1 MNQFELLEHA
11 LGIIEKRGGKASA
24 KLRHGNEWSTNISNG
39 AIELHEAASSQGIGI
54 NCYLADGRSASV
66 STNDLQLSTIERLAN
81 EAVDLAEAG
90 AADEWKALADAD
102 LCGQEEIDGL
112 DDGAADF
119 DEEQAVQI
127 ILDAERIA
135 KESDKRIIASHRSG
149 VSMQRGQSWF
159 ATSNGVRQEKHG
171 STYSAQ
177 LVLVA
182 EDNGEKQMGYSW
194 TANRAFKQL
203 RSAEDLAQEA
213 VQKTIEG
220 YGWKQAKTGITSV
233 VFSNEMASSLLGL
246 VGSLASGNAVYR
258 GSTCWSQKLCELVAS
273 DLVTV
278 VDDPLIAGALGSRS
292 ADSDGVKSKALTIIK
307 NGKLESFLTDV
318 YSSKR
323 LDMPLTA
330 HGGGCSNLILQAGQ
344 ATEEELLA
352 QMGEGLYLTKV
363 HGHGVE
369 LSSGHWSKGA
379 EGFWISGGKRVHPVQ
394 NVTIAGNLLE
404 MFPNIKGVANN
415 PRPESSVSSPSLLIE
430 GMHLGGSDE

>member
-11 LGIIEKRGGKASA
+11 LSICEKRGAEASA

-54 NCYLADGRSASV
+54 TCYLKDGRNASV

-90 AADEWKALADAD
+90 APDEWKALANAD
-102 LCGQEEIDGL
+102 QCGQSDVADL
-112 DDGAADF
+112 DDGGNDF
-119 DEEQAVQI
+119 NEEQAVQLI
-127 ILDAERIA
+127 MDAERIA
-135 KESDKRIIASHRSG
+135 KAADKRIVASHRSG
-149 VSMQRGQSWF
+149 VSMQRGQSWY
-159 ATSNGVRQEKHG
+159 ATSKGVRQEKVG
-171 STYSAQ
+171 SSYSAQ

-182 EDNGEKQMGYSW
+182 EQNGEKQMGYSW

-203 RSAEDLAQEA
+203 RSAEDIAAEA
-213 VQKTIEG
+213 VQKTIAG
-220 YGWKQAKTGITSV
+220 YGWKQAKTGVVDV

-246 VGSLASGNAVYR
+246 VASLASGNAVYR
-258 GSTCWSQKLCELVAS
+258 GSSCWSKKLGEQVAS

-292 ADSDGVKSKALTIIK
+292 ADSDGIQSKALTIIK
-307 NGKLESFLTDV
+307 DGKLESFLTDV
-318 YSSKR
+318 YSSRR
-323 LDMPLTA
+323 LNMPLTA
-330 HGGGCSNLILQAGQ
+330 HGGGASNVLLSPGTQS
-344 ATEEELLA
+344 EDDLLA

-379 EGFWISGGKRVHPVQ
+379 EGFWISGGKRAYPVQ
-394 NVTIAGNLLE
+394 NVTLAGNLLD

-415 PRPESSVSSPSLLIE
+415 PRPEASVSSPSLLIS
-430 GMHLGGSDE
+430 GMNLGGSDS